1 MFKAIFRKIKN
12 RFYMFVHRKK
22 KNEVKEKETAKKE
35 D

>member
-22 KNEVKEKETAKKE
+22 NNETKKNETAKKQ